1 MLVNVFRTVSLL
13 VLLCGLAACEA
24 VPAYQR
30 GDLARTE
37 MAFDPDPLE
46 SRLNQ
51 HIYFSKEASTGG
63 NGVAAGGCK
72 RLGVVGH
79 LAAQGSGAIA
89 GGQVTFKEPTP

>member
-1 MLVNVFRTVSLL
+1 MNNVVRLMSILILL
-13 VLLCGLAACEA
+13 TGLAACEA

-46 SRLNQ
+46 SRFNQ

-63 NGVAAGGCK
+63 NGVAAGGC
-72 RLGVVGH
+72 GCN
-79 LAAQGSGAIA
+79 
-89 GGQVTFKEPTP
+89 

>member
-1 MLVNVFRTVSLL
+1 MNSVVRLVAALTLL
-13 VLLCGLAACEA
+13 TGLAACEA

-63 NGVAAGGCK
+63 NGVAAGGC
-72 RLGVVGH
+72 GCN
-79 LAAQGSGAIA
+79 
-89 GGQVTFKEPTP
+89 

>member
-1 MLVNVFRTVSLL
+1 MSHTRFLSAKYA
-13 VLLCGLAACEA
+13 VLFLAAMLASCEA

-37 MAFDPDPLE
+37 MSFEPDPLE

-63 NGVAAGGCK
+63 NGVAAGGC
-72 RLGVVGH
+72 GCN
-79 LAAQGSGAIA
+79 
-89 GGQVTFKEPTP
+89 

>member
-1 MLVNVFRTVSLL
+1 MLNSVFRTVSLF
-13 VLLCGLAACEA
+13 VLLSGLAACEA

-63 NGVAAGGCK
+63 NGVAAGGC
-72 RLGVVGH
+72 GCN
-79 LAAQGSGAIA
+79 
-89 GGQVTFKEPTP
+89 

>member
-1 MLVNVFRTVSLL
+1 MLDNVFRTVSLL

-24 VPAYQR
+24 VPADQR

-63 NGVAAGGCK
+63 NGVAAGGC
-72 RLGVVGH
+72 GCN
-79 LAAQGSGAIA
+79 
-89 GGQVTFKEPTP
+89 